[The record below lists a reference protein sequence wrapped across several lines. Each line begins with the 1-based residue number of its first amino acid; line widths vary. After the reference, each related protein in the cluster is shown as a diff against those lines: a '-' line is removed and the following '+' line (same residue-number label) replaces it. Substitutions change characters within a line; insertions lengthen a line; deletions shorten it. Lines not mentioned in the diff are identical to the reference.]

1 MKKSTKKT
9 TGLRELRIEAACLF
23 VMTDDEEQFEL
34 DKMLNS
40 IL

>member
-9 TGLRELRIEAACLF
+9 TGLRELRIEAESLF
-23 VMTDDEEQFEL
+23 IMADDEEQFEL
-34 DKMLNS
+34 DKMLDS